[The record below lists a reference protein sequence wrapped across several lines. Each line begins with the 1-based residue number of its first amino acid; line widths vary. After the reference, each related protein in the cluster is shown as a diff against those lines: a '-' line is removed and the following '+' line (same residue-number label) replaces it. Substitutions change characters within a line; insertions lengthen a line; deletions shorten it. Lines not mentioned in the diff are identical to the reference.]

1 MTTARKKNL
10 DLEKAIGD
18 LEALVEQLES
28 GELTLDKSL
37 QQFEKGVKLSRECQA
52 ALTEAEQKV
61 QILIDS
67 ELKDIESDSLEDGT
81 AD

>member
-1 MTTARKKNL
+1 MATARKKTL
-10 DLEKAIGD
+10 DLEKTIGD
-18 LEALVEQLES
+18 LEELVEQLES

-37 QQFEKGVKLSRECQA
+37 EQFEKGVKLSRDCQA

-67 ELKDIESDSLEDGT
+67 ELKDMDSDKLSDSS